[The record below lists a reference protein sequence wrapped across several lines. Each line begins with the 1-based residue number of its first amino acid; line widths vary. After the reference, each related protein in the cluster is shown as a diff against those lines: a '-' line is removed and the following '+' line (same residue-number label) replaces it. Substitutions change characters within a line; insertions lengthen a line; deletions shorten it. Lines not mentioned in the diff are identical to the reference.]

1 MTDKEFLE
9 RIKPDVIADMHE
21 SGILASLTAAQALLE
36 SNKGNSKLAQA
47 PNNNL
52 FGIKGSYNGSFVT
65 MKTKEYVNGKYVVVD
80 AAFKKYPSWYESI
93 KDHSAMFNRLDRYK
107 NLRGETNYRNACRNV
122 QKDGYATSPV
132 YADSLIRVI
141 ESYKLY
147 EWDRMDPIPE
157 DTELKEAI
165 DVIAKRV
172 IDGKFGYGH
181 ELRASSIYALIR
193 ARVNELLT

>member
-132 YADSLIRVI
+132 YADSLIRLI
-141 ESYKLY
+141 ESHKLY
-147 EWDRMDPIPE
+147 EWDQMDPIPE
-157 DTELKEAI
+157 DTELKEAV
-165 DVIAKRV
+165 DVIAHRV

-181 ELRASSIYALIR
+181 DLRASSIYALIR